1 MIDKT
6 NPIPLYYQIQND
18 LFSDIESGKYHTG
31 DRLPSERD
39 LAVQYDVTRMTI
51 RQAIKNLVEQGYL
64 EVRQGS
70 GMFVTDRYH
79 INSNHP
85 IKKGTIIGV
94 LLPNIQR
101 GIMIDLIRGI
111 EDQAI
116 ATGYNTIL
124 CNSDDRFEKAD
135 MYATQLIANHVSGV
149 IYLPIQ
155 DIENSDRKEEAN
167 RHIVE
172 SFVQANIPIVL
183 VDRECRAIDTDIVVS
198 DNYGG
203 GFELTEH
210 LVEMGHSRIAV
221 VYDFVE
227 TSVEDRIRG
236 YKNALHKHQIP
247 FDAQLVQK
255 IREYGHTDSFLNKL
269 KEIVHGFN
277 ATAIMAMNDLL
288 AADIFY
294 LANKLNI
301 SIPEELS
308 LTGFDD
314 LPFSKRLPTPLTTVN
329 QPIYQMGA
337 ESFNILKDRMEHR
350 HPVHIKKVILPNRL
364 VKRKS
369 VKRL

>member
-18 LFSDIESGKYHTG
+18 LFSEIESGKYHAG

-39 LAVQYDVTRMTI
+39 LAVQYDVTRMTV

-70 GMFVTDRYH
+70 GMYVTDRFH
-79 INSNHP
+79 MNSNQTVR
-85 IKKGTIIGV
+85 KGTIIGV

-124 CNSDDRFEKAD
+124 CNSDDRFEKAN
-135 MYATQLIANHVSGV
+135 MYTKQLTANNVSGV

-172 SFVQANIPIVL
+172 AFIQANIPIVL
-183 VDRECRAIDTDIVVS
+183 VDRECRTIDTDIVVS

-203 GFELTEH
+203 GFELAEH
-210 LVEMGHSRIAV
+210 LIEMGHSRIAV
-221 VYDFVE
+221 IYDFVE
-227 TSVEDRIRG
+227 TSIEDRIRG
-236 YKNALHKHQIP
+236 YKNALQKHQIP
-247 FDAQLVQK
+247 FDPQLVQK
-255 IREYGHTDSFLNKL
+255 IREYGHTDSFQNAL
-269 KEIVHGFN
+269 KEMVHTLG

-294 LANKLNI
+294 LADKIHI

-308 LTGFDD
+308 LVGYDD

-337 ESFNILKDRMEHR
+337 ESFNILKDRMEH
-350 HPVHIKKVILPNRL
+350 HPIHLKKVILPNRL